1 MKNRAFRCK
10 CVLQFKKMYYICAS
24 KQIDRVMKQ
33 ILLLFRGTAFLC
45 FFLCSILLS
54 VHTYSHAQTT
64 YQLSVDNVL
73 PTNYVRSIQQDK
85 YGYLWFATTSG
96 LARYDGYQMDLLKP
110 SASGNRKLMQDFRIL
125 NIKPWGDRFLWIRL
139 RGHLYSCYDIEKDV
153 FVDYTGEGGYS
164 QPIQG
169 YAFLSAHDMMVWNDR
184 GEAKRIH
191 FDGERFSSVKFS
203 LPTQEMVNLVLAGK
217 EEYWVSGDGTIY
229 QWKNGKFACV
239 FSAFVNKSVRKVTE
253 AYCFGGF
260 IFLTTNDGIYQ
271 YDLKT
276 KRLMRSSYN
285 PSQPHVVLDNLG
297 NAIILAYD
305 GSDVYY
311 LTPRKTYHFQGI
323 YNQHLLQLNSEPHYQ
338 FYAASDG
345 KLWITTFGN
354 GLFSY
359 DTQQESLVSYA
370 DLLPSPYVF
379 APFEDKAQN
388 LWVAVENMGVY
399 VVNFSKSEAKYLYHK
414 GVKDGINHE
423 NDVRLL
429 KRVAGLLYL
438 ANMQNTSVVSDGLL
452 QAFRPFHDYQDDVT
466 AVARDV
472 HGNLYVGT
480 RKKGI
485 FSVEDGKNFVHSD
498 EPNSLGKGK
507 ISDVLFDRKNRM
519 WVSLFEFGLDV
530 CQNGK
535 FVHVIESK
543 SLQAR
548 NMEMD
553 KKGNIWLCT
562 SQGAMYFNPD
572 ELLRNHKAYRMIH
585 VSTADQV
592 NDEIHCI
599 YTDSKG
605 RIWIGSIGHGVK
617 MIDGKDTLTYT
628 TRDGLADNN
637 VQSVVEHKRTGDI
650 WLGTDNGISRF
661 RKGSFCNF
669 YFGANS
675 LENACTEDNA
685 LELDNGDLAFATHHG
700 VMTFNPYRIHE
711 SKPAFPLAITK
722 IEANGI
728 SIGELK
734 DGEARL
740 DATLTRAREF
750 SISYHLNSLTFFFS
764 DFYYAKKNASSFT
777 YYLEGYD
784 KDWSNLARINFAQ
797 YRNLPVGHYTL
808 HVRSCN
814 ANGVWSPK
822 EIVLQITVRPPFYAT
837 WWAYLIYIGLVVA
850 VFYYVYVNFRRI
862 NALRNKVKV
871 ENQLTEYK
879 LRFFT
884 NISHEFRTP
893 LTIIQGDM
901 ERLKTVDKMPG
912 EMKQPLSSM
921 AKSVA
926 RMMRLINQLL
936 EFRKMQNN
944 KLQLAL
950 EKTDVIAFLQD
961 IFLNFSNIAENKQIN
976 FMFLPF
982 DKSYEMYVDRNY
994 LDKIIYNLLS
1004 NALKYTPSRGEVSL
1018 RVSLDANQHL
1028 LILVEDTGVGVEKS
1042 KQSQL
1047 FQRFNRSSY
1056 SHDSIGIGLHLT
1068 AELVR
1073 VQHGSISYQD
1083 NEPHGSIFRV
1093 ELPTDEKEYEEK
1105 DFMDVDNVVTIEEN
1119 NQPRVGV
1126 EQEYH
1131 EMPPVPLNS
1140 YRVLVVEDDH
1150 DVREFLMRELRR
1162 YFEVDVATDGQEA
1175 WEKMQAQKPALVVSD
1190 VMMPRMDGYQLLKKV
1205 REEASLSDLP
1215 VVLLTALTANEK
1227 KLKGIDAG
1235 ADAYIEKPFHTSILI
1250 ATCCQLLEQ
1259 RNHLKQVY
1267 GQQPAG
1273 ALKAVAPEIIKDE
1286 QDRKFQSLLDTW
1298 LAEHIADP
1306 QLNIDSFAMNMGYGR
1321 TTFYKKMKSITG
1333 STPNEYIRTLRMN
1346 KAAELLKDD
1355 RLTVAEVGYKVGVGD
1370 PYYFSKLFKS
1380 FFGISPAKYRAGKG

>member
-1 MKNRAFRCK
+1 
-10 CVLQFKKMYYICAS
+10 
-24 KQIDRVMKQ
+24 MKQ
-33 ILLLFRGTAFLC
+33 ILLPLFRGTAFLC

-54 VHTYSHAQTT
+54 VHIHSHAQTS

-73 PTNYVRSIQQDK
+73 PTNYVRSILQDK
-85 YGYLWFATTSG
+85 YGYLWFSTTSG
-96 LARYDGYQMDLLKP
+96 LARYDGYQTDVLKP

-125 NIKPWGDRFLWIRL
+125 NIKPWGDCFLWIRL

-153 FVDYTGEGGYS
+153 FVDYTGDDSYS
-164 QPIQG
+164 QPIKG
-169 YAFLSAHDMMVWNDR
+169 YAFLSAHDMIVWGKK
-184 GEAKRIH
+184 GEARRIH

-203 LPTQEMVNLVLAGK
+203 LPTQEMVNFVLAGK
-217 EEYWVSGDGTIY
+217 DEYWVSGDGAIY
-229 QWKNGKFACV
+229 LCKNGKFLQV
-239 FSAFVNKSVRKVTE
+239 YSSFVNRSVREVTE
-253 AYCFGGF
+253 AAYWGGF

-276 KRLMRSSYN
+276 RRLARSSYN

-297 NAIILAYD
+297 NVIILAYD

-323 YNQHLLQLNSEPHYQ
+323 YNKHLLQLNSEPRYQ

-345 KLWITTFGN
+345 KLWISTFGN

-359 DTQQESLVSYA
+359 DTQQEALVSYA
-370 DLLPSPYVF
+370 DLLPSPYIF
-379 APFEDKAQN
+379 SPFVDKAHN

-399 VVNFSKSEAKYLYHK
+399 VVNFSKSEANYLYYK
-414 GVKDGINHE
+414 DGSDGINRE

-429 KRVAGLLYL
+429 RRIGNHIYISNIQNGSSVA
-438 ANMQNTSVVSDGLL
+438 NGLL
-452 QAFRPFHDYQDDVT
+452 QNWRSIRGYQDDVT
-466 AVARDV
+466 SVAQDA
-472 HGNLYVGT
+472 HGRLFVGT

-485 FSVEDGKNFVHSD
+485 FSVSDGKNFVHTDNPASI
-498 EPNSLGKGK
+498 GKGK
-507 ISDVLFDRKNRM
+507 LSDIFFDKKNRM
-519 WVSLFEFGLDV
+519 WVSLFDSGLDV
-530 CQNGK
+530 YLNGK
-535 FVHVIESK
+535 FVHVVESK
-543 SLQAR
+543 SLQTR

-562 SQGAMYFNPD
+562 SQGVMFFNPD

-585 VSTADQV
+585 VSTADQI
-592 NDEIHCI
+592 NDEVHCV
-599 YTDSKG
+599 YADSKG
-605 RIWIGSIGHGVK
+605 RIWIGSIGNGVK
-617 MIDGKDTLTYT
+617 MIDGKDTITYT

-637 VQSVVEHKRTGDI
+637 VQSIVEHKQTGDI

-661 RKGSFCNF
+661 RKGKFNNF
-669 YFGANS
+669 FFGANS

-685 LELDNGDLAFATHHG
+685 VDLDNGDLAFATHHG
-700 VMTFNPYRIHE
+700 VMTFNPCHIHE

-728 SIGELK
+728 SIGDLK

-740 DATLTRAREF
+740 DGTLARAKEF

-764 DFYYAKKNASSFT
+764 DFYYAKKNASTFT

-784 KDWSNLARINFAQ
+784 KGWSSLSHVNFAQ
-797 YRNLPVGHYTL
+797 YRNLPVGHYIL

-822 EIVLQITVRPPFYAT
+822 EAVLQITVRPPFYAT
-837 WWAYLIYIGLVVA
+837 WWAYLMYIGLVA
-850 VFYYVYVNFRRI
+850 VVIYYVYVNFRRI
-862 NALRNKVKV
+862 SALRNKVKV

-901 ERLKTVDKMPG
+901 ERLKTVDKVPG

-936 EFRKMQNN
+936 EFRKMQND

-950 EKTDVIAFLQD
+950 EKTDIIAFLQD

-982 DKSYEMYVDRNY
+982 DKSYEMYVDCNY

-1018 RVSLDANQHL
+1018 RVSLNANQHL

-1042 KQSQL
+1042 RQSQL
-1047 FQRFNRSSY
+1047 FQRFNRSNY

-1073 VQHGSISYQD
+1073 VHHGRISYQD
-1083 NEPHGSIFRV
+1083 NQPHGSIFRI

-1105 DFMDVDNVVTIEEN
+1105 DFMVVDNVVTIEEN
-1119 NQPRVGV
+1119 NQPRTVLG
-1126 EQEYH
+1126 QEYH
-1131 EMPPVPLNS
+1131 EMPPVPLNP
-1140 YRVLVVEDDH
+1140 YRVLVVEDDN

-1175 WEKMQAQKPALVVSD
+1175 WEKMQAMKPALVVSD

-1205 REEASLSDLP
+1205 RTEASLSDLP

-1227 KLKGIDAG
+1227 RLKGIDAG

-1267 GQQPAG
+1267 GRQSAG
-1273 ALKAVAPEIIKDE
+1273 AVKAVVPEIIKDE
-1286 QDRKFQSLLDTW
+1286 QDKKFQSLLDTW
-1298 LAEHIADP
+1298 LAEHITDP
-1306 QLNIDSFAMNMGYGR
+1306 QLNIDSFAMSMGYGR

-1333 STPNEYIRTLRMN
+1333 TTPNEYIRTMRMN

-1380 FFGISPAKYRAGKG
+1380 FFGISPAKYRAGKNN